1 MKISRLLLALFFSAA
16 ASLLGNDELK
26 ERLQPALE
34 AITPDGL
41 LAHIKVLASDE
52 FEGRAPGSK
61 GEELSVKYITD
72 QFKKIGLKPG
82 NPDGTYTQEVPLAG
96 IKSEPRMSFVIGDK
110 TMDLKYPDD
119 FVASSARLQPEIK
132 IEKSDVVFVGYG
144 VVAPEY
150 GWDDY
155 KNVDVK
161 GKTLLMLI
169 GDPPVPD
176 PKDPSKLDNKMFKG
190 KAMTYYGRWT
200 YKYEIAAQK
209 GAAAAIIIHETE
221 PAAYPWQVVRSS
233 WSKENFELD
242 NPNKNMDA
250 VSARSWIT
258 LDVAKKLFADS
269 GQDFDAL
276 KKSAITKDFRPV
288 VLNAKANIAI
298 KQQIRSF
305 KSHNVIGKLEGSDP
319 KLNGEYVIYTAHWDH
334 LGRHPELQGDQIFN
348 GAIDNASGV
357 ASVIELAAA
366 FMKINPP
373 PKRSVLFM
381 ATTAEEAGLLG
392 AKFYA
397 EHPLYPL
404 QKTLADINLD
414 SMNVWG
420 KAHDIEDLSLG
431 FSTLDDLLAAA
442 AKRQGRS
449 AIPDSRPDKGKIY
462 RADNFEFSKV
472 GLPSLYVG
480 KGEHLLSRPET
491 APLRSDEYDSTDYHQ
506 ITDEVHPDWDLSG
519 AVQDVQLVFEVGYEV
534 ANGDKFP
541 EWKPR
546 SEFKAKRD
554 SMLKKSKKPLS
565 QANDQNLDP
574 FQSETLPA
582 GREREGRLLD
592 LSRPAKEC
600 QCEASLARDDGDRRH
615 HQWLPLSSD
624 ARARWPKK
632 PLAQSGPKAER
643 RCGRRSRRHC
653 HARDRTRGRGTG
665 ARSAGGSEESSRDRR
680 PEGAS
685 VVVGH
690 HAHRAPGL
698 DPLDHLRQASRDA
711 RAPDQKCLL
720 DARGR
725 EATPLL
731 LRPIWVLQ

>member
-1 MKISRLLLALFFSAA
+1 MRWWFAIIVCFSATQLVADDELAL
-16 ASLLGNDELK
+16 
-26 ERLQPALE
+26 RLQPALE

-52 FEGRAPGSK
+52 FEGRAPGTK
-61 GEELSVKYITD
+61 GEELSVKYISD

-96 IKSEPRMSFVIGDK
+96 IKGEPRMSFTIGDK
-110 TMDLKYPDD
+110 TIDLKYPDD

-132 IEKSDVVFVGYG
+132 VEKSDVVFVGYG

-155 KNVDVK
+155 KGVDVR

-169 GDPPVPD
+169 GDPVIPD

-221 PAAYPWQVVRSS
+221 PAAYPWQVVKSS
-233 WSKENFELD
+233 WGKENFELD
-242 NPNKNMDA
+242 NPNKNVDA

-258 LDVAKKLFADS
+258 LDVAKKLVADC

-288 VLNAKANIAI
+288 ALNAKANIQI
-298 KQQIRSF
+298 KQQLRAF
-305 KSHNVIGKLEGSDP
+305 KSHNVIGKLDGDDP
-319 KLNGEYVIYTAHWDH
+319 KLREEYVIYTAHWDH

-357 ASVIELAAA
+357 ASVIQIGAA
-366 FMKINPP
+366 FVKLNPP

-404 QKTLADINLD
+404 EKTLADINID
-414 SMNVWG
+414 GVNPWG
-420 KAHDIEDLSLG
+420 KTHDLEDLTNGNSA
-431 FSTLDDLLAAA
+431 LDDLLGQAAA
-442 AKRQGRS
+442 REERVVKPNSEPEKGGFYRV
-449 AIPDSRPDKGKIY
+449 DS
-462 RADNFEFSKV
+462 FEFAKAGV
-472 GLPSLYVG
+472 PVLHAARGIEIIG
-480 KGEHLLSRPET
+480 KPPDYGRQKRDEFVAKHYHQP
-491 APLRSDEYDSTDYHQ
+491 SDEVDST
-506 ITDEVHPDWDLSG
+506 WDFSG
-519 AVQDVQLVFEVGYEV
+519 AVQDIQLLFEVGYQV

-541 EWKPR
+541 EWKAG

-554 SMLKKSKKPLS
+554 AMLKK
-565 QANDQNLDP
+565 
-574 FQSETLPA
+574 
-582 GREREGRLLD
+582 
-592 LSRPAKEC
+592 
-600 QCEASLARDDGDRRH
+600 
-615 HQWLPLSSD
+615 
-624 ARARWPKK
+624 
-632 PLAQSGPKAER
+632 
-643 RCGRRSRRHC
+643 
-653 HARDRTRGRGTG
+653 
-665 ARSAGGSEESSRDRR
+665 
-680 PEGAS
+680 
-685 VVVGH
+685 
-690 HAHRAPGL
+690 
-698 DPLDHLRQASRDA
+698 
-711 RAPDQKCLL
+711 
-720 DARGR
+720 
-725 EATPLL
+725 
-731 LRPIWVLQ
+731 

>member
-1 MKISRLLLALFFSAA
+1 MTKMTPLLTALVCFAA
-16 ASLLGNDELK
+16 GASLLAEDELAL
-26 ERLQPALE
+26 RLQPALE

-52 FEGRAPGSK
+52 FEGRSPGTK
-61 GEELSVKYITD
+61 GEELSVKYIAD
-72 QFKKIGLKPG
+72 QFKQIGLKPG
-82 NPDGTYTQEVPLAG
+82 NPDGTYMQEVPLAG
-96 IKSEPRMSFVIGDK
+96 IKSEPRMSFTIADK

-132 IEKSDVVFVGYG
+132 IDKAGVVFVGYG

-150 GWDDY
+150 GWNDY
-155 KNVDVK
+155 KNVDVR

-176 PKDPSKLDNKMFKG
+176 PKDPAKLSDKMFKG

-233 WSKENFELD
+233 WAKENFELD

-258 LDVAKKLFADS
+258 LDTAKKLLADC

-276 KKSAITKDFRPV
+276 KKSAITKEFRPV
-288 VLNAKANIAI
+288 ALNAKANIEI

-305 KSHNVIGKLEGSDP
+305 KSHNVIGKLEGDDP
-319 KLNGEYVIYTAHWDH
+319 KLRDEYIIYTAHWDH

-357 ASVIELAAA
+357 ASVIQLAAG
-366 FMKINPP
+366 FKKLNPP

-392 AKFYA
+392 AKYYA

-404 QKTLADINLD
+404 EKTLADINLD

-420 KAHDIEDLSLG
+420 KARDIEDLSLG
-431 FSTLDDLLAAA
+431 FSTLDDVLAAA

-491 APLRSDEYDSTDYHQ
+491 APLKSDEYDSTDYHQ
-506 ITDEVHPDWDLSG
+506 ATDEVRPDWDLAG
-519 AVQDVQLVFEVGYEV
+519 AVQDVQLLFEVGYEV

-541 EWKPR
+541 EWKAS

-554 SMLKKSKKPLS
+554 TMFKK
-565 QANDQNLDP
+565 
-574 FQSETLPA
+574 
-582 GREREGRLLD
+582 
-592 LSRPAKEC
+592 
-600 QCEASLARDDGDRRH
+600 
-615 HQWLPLSSD
+615 
-624 ARARWPKK
+624 
-632 PLAQSGPKAER
+632 
-643 RCGRRSRRHC
+643 
-653 HARDRTRGRGTG
+653 
-665 ARSAGGSEESSRDRR
+665 
-680 PEGAS
+680 
-685 VVVGH
+685 
-690 HAHRAPGL
+690 
-698 DPLDHLRQASRDA
+698 
-711 RAPDQKCLL
+711 
-720 DARGR
+720 
-725 EATPLL
+725 
-731 LRPIWVLQ
+731 

>member
-1 MKISRLLLALFFSAA
+1 MTRLLTAIVCFAA
-16 ASLLGNDELK
+16 GASLLSEDELAL
-26 ERLQPALE
+26 RLQPALE
-34 AITPDGL
+34 TITPDGL
-41 LAHIKVLASDE
+41 LAHIKVLASNE
-52 FEGRAPGSK
+52 FEGRSPGTK
-61 GEELSVKYITD
+61 GEELSVKYIAD
-72 QFKKIGLKPG
+72 QFKKIELKPG

-96 IKSEPRMSFVIGDK
+96 IKSEPRMSFTIADK

-132 IEKSDVVFVGYG
+132 IDKSDVVFVGYG

-150 GWDDY
+150 GWNDY
-155 KNVDVK
+155 KNVDVR

-176 PKDPSKLDNKMFKG
+176 PKDPSKLNDKMFKG

-233 WSKENFELD
+233 WGKENFELD

-258 LDVAKKLFADS
+258 LEIAKKLFVDC

-276 KKSAITKDFRPV
+276 KKSAITKEFRPV
-288 VLNAKANIAI
+288 ALNAKANIEI

-305 KSHNVIGKLEGSDP
+305 KSHNVIGKLEGDDP
-319 KLNGEYVIYTAHWDH
+319 KLRDEYIIYTAHWDH

-357 ASVIELAAA
+357 ASVIQLAAA
-366 FMKINPP
+366 FKKLNPP

-392 AKFYA
+392 AKYYA

-404 QKTLADINLD
+404 EKTLADINLD

-420 KAHDIEDLSLG
+420 KARDIEDLSLG

-462 RADNFEFSKV
+462 RADNFEFSKA

-480 KGEHLLSRPET
+480 KGEHLASRPES
-491 APLRSDEYDSTDYHQ
+491 APLKSDEYDSTDYHQ
-506 ITDEVHPDWDLSG
+506 VTDEVRPDWDLSG
-519 AVQDVQLVFEVGYEV
+519 AVQDVQLLFEVGYQV

-541 EWKPR
+541 EWKPG

-554 SMLKKSKKPLS
+554 AILKK
-565 QANDQNLDP
+565 
-574 FQSETLPA
+574 
-582 GREREGRLLD
+582 
-592 LSRPAKEC
+592 
-600 QCEASLARDDGDRRH
+600 
-615 HQWLPLSSD
+615 
-624 ARARWPKK
+624 
-632 PLAQSGPKAER
+632 
-643 RCGRRSRRHC
+643 
-653 HARDRTRGRGTG
+653 
-665 ARSAGGSEESSRDRR
+665 
-680 PEGAS
+680 
-685 VVVGH
+685 
-690 HAHRAPGL
+690 
-698 DPLDHLRQASRDA
+698 
-711 RAPDQKCLL
+711 
-720 DARGR
+720 
-725 EATPLL
+725 
-731 LRPIWVLQ
+731 

>member
-1 MKISRLLLALFFSAA
+1 MKISRLLLAIFFSAA
-16 ASLLGNDELK
+16 ALLLGNGELT

-34 AITPDGL
+34 AITPAGL

-52 FEGRAPGSK
+52 FEGRSPGTK
-61 GEELSVKYITD
+61 GEALSVKYITD

-82 NPDGTYTQEVPLAG
+82 NPDGTYTQEIPLAG

-110 TMDLKYPDD
+110 TIDLKYPDD

-132 IEKSDVVFVGYG
+132 IEKSDLVFVGYG

-150 GWDDY
+150 AWDDY
-155 KNVDVK
+155 KNVDVR

-176 PKDPSKLDNKMFKG
+176 PKNPSKLDDKVFKG

-221 PAAYPWQVVRSS
+221 PAAYPWQVVKSS
-233 WSKENFELD
+233 WGKENFELD
-242 NPNKNMDA
+242 HPNKNMDA

-258 LDVAKKLFADS
+258 LDVAKKLLADC
-269 GQDFDAL
+269 GQNFDTV
-276 KKSAITKDFRPV
+276 KKLAVTKDFQPV
-288 VLNAKANIAI
+288 TLNAKANIEI

-305 KSHNVIGKLEGSDP
+305 KSHNVIGKLEGSDS
-319 KLNGEYVIYTAHWDH
+319 KLRDEYIIYTAHWDH
-334 LGRHPELQGDQIFN
+334 LGRHPELQGDRIFN

-357 ASVIELAAA
+357 ASVIELAGA
-366 FMKINPP
+366 FSKLNPP

-404 QKTLADINLD
+404 EKTLADINLD

-420 KAHDIEDLSLG
+420 KARDIEDLSLG

-462 RADNFEFSKV
+462 RADNFEFSKA
-472 GLPSLYVG
+472 GLPSLYIG

-491 APLRSDEYDSTDYHQ
+491 APLRSDEFDSTDYHQ
-506 ITDEVHPDWDLSG
+506 VTDEVHPDWDLSG
-519 AVQDVQLVFEVGYEV
+519 AVQDVQLLFEVGYEV

-546 SEFKAKRD
+546 SEFKAKRI
-554 SMLKKSKKPLS
+554 
-565 QANDQNLDP
+565 
-574 FQSETLPA
+574 
-582 GREREGRLLD
+582 
-592 LSRPAKEC
+592 
-600 QCEASLARDDGDRRH
+600 QC
-615 HQWLPLSSD
+615 
-624 ARARWPKK
+624 
-632 PLAQSGPKAER
+632 
-643 RCGRRSRRHC
+643 
-653 HARDRTRGRGTG
+653 
-665 ARSAGGSEESSRDRR
+665 
-680 PEGAS
+680 
-685 VVVGH
+685 
-690 HAHRAPGL
+690 
-698 DPLDHLRQASRDA
+698 
-711 RAPDQKCLL
+711 
-720 DARGR
+720 
-725 EATPLL
+725 
-731 LRPIWVLQ
+731 